1 MGPTS
6 TKGARHGW
14 LVLAALGSLL
24 CHLAPP
30 TLHAQE
36 GQRATVTGTVIDR
49 VTEDP
54 LEGVE
59 IRLPELELTLTTNA
73 DGHFVLTDIAVGT
86 YRMELERAGYEPA
99 SGQFTIDRPGTFTL
113 ALTPA
118 APGAAEG
125 MNIESRE
132 DVLTAAEIAPHDM
145 TTAMELIQQLR
156 PAWLRTRGT
165 RSFGG
170 PISPRVIVDALTPQD
185 ASILETIHRDSIL
198 EMRYLTPQ
206 EATLRYGTG
215 FPAGAIV
222 VRTK

>member
-1 MGPTS
+1 MGHTS
-6 TKGARHGW
+6 TRGARHAW
-14 LVLAALGSLL
+14 LVLASLGALL
-24 CHLAPP
+24 CHLAPA
-30 TLHAQE
+30 TLHAQAN
-36 GQRATVTGTVIDR
+36 QQVTVTGTVIDR
-49 VTEDP
+49 VTQRP
-54 LEGVE
+54 LQGVE
-59 IRLPELELTLTTNA
+59 VRLPEMELTLTTNA
-73 DGHFVLTDIAVGT
+73 DGHFVLADIAVGT
-86 YRMELERAGYEPA
+86 YRMELEREGYEPA

-113 ALTPA
+113 ALAPA
-118 APGAAEG
+118 APRAAEEL
-125 MNIESRE
+125 NIESRE
-132 DVLTAAEIAPHDM
+132 NVLTAAEIAPHDM

-185 ASILETIHRDSIL
+185 ASILGTIHRDSIL